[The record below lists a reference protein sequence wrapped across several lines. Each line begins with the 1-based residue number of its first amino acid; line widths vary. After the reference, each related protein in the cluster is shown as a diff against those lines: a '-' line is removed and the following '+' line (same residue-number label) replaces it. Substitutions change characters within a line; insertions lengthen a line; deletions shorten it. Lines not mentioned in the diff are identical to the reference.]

1 MWSIYKGLE
10 LQIGLNDTTAI
21 TNLLT
26 DCGAS
31 RGGQDAGDS
40 CNWWEDYSEWLVLNQ
55 NADGSWTGYSSW
67 PSVLSTPWFINI
79 LAATEIPNGG
89 GPFQK
94 TLTSG
99 PDADSDGEIDLV
111 VEVGQTQTTAY
122 DFTLSYNN
130 PDGPPVLI
138 RDTAPA
144 EWQVTFV
151 NGNEVVNSFLGPI
164 SDDSGGTGTVVVFPA
179 NKKPNNKSS
188 TKIDWTP
195 DPSVGGS
202 IVVDME
208 TRGPKKNGKFAPT
221 SCGPLYLNSGPAT
234 VTDIAT
240 SEVLFEAGPLCLAA
254 VEDLNGGGLVLDGS
268 GDEDGDG
275 LSDLD
280 EACVFGSDP
289 CVFTNDVI
297 IDLDGVASPFV
308 GNSQEV
314 ASGDPLTN
322 WPTGFDPDDHGIDGF
337 DNDADGLWTFGPNG
351 DDIHIEGAS
360 AACPT
365 GIRNT
370 AHVVGSDC
378 VVLDLDGSLFDG
390 QPVSCDF
397 ESGSFCPPTY
407 LSGPAG
413 DITFFD
419 ANADG
424 YWDDG
429 EDIILDVNQNGTF
442 D

>member
-1 MWSIYKGLE
+1 MLYAQAVPGVTVPNFVKSELTNYIDFIQNSTSGGSGYTSPTYLVNESKTGGLLAEMAFAGYNGTSSGAGDLSDRAGALAYLNANWTNFANGWNGNFNHPYAMWSIYKGLE

-40 CNWWEDYSEWLVLNQ
+40 CNWWEDYSEWLVQNQ
-55 NADGSWTGYSSW
+55 NADGSWTGYSYW

-99 PDADSDGEIDLV
+99 PDADSDGDIDLV

-138 RDTAPA
+138 LDTAPA

-151 NGNEVVNSFLGPI
+151 NGNEVVNGFLGPI

-195 DPSVGGS
+195 DPAVGGS

-254 VEDLNGGGLVLDGS
+254 VEDLNGGGLVRDGS

-275 LSDLD
+275 FSDLD
-280 EACVFGSDP
+280 EACVLGTDP
-289 CVFTNDVI
+289 CVF
-297 IDLDGVASPFV
+297 DGDGDQDGLPDSVDNCPDIANPD
-308 GNSQEV
+308 QEDTDEDGL
-314 ASGDPLTN
+314 GDPCDRCPN
-322 WPTGFDPDDHGIDGF
+322 DP
-337 DNDADGLWTFGPNG
+337 L
-351 DDIHIEGAS
+351 
-360 AACPT
+360 
-365 GIRNT
+365 
-370 AHVVGSDC
+370 
-378 VVLDLDGSLFDG
+378 
-390 QPVSCDF
+390 
-397 ESGSFCPPTY
+397 
-407 LSGPAG
+407 
-413 DITFFD
+413 
-419 ANADG
+419 
-424 YWDDG
+424 
-429 EDIILDVNQNGTF
+429 NQCI
-442 D
+442 